1 MTVTEIQPS
10 QELRAAVDQRVRA
23 GTSVAPLGAVDVDA
37 FENNARAM
45 VARAG
50 GLPIRVAS
58 KSLRSVEALRNALS
72 FDLVAEE
79 VGGDIDEILD
89 NWETHARSADHFECF
104 WFPHTDRAQ
113 IKRNTRLAPDAAH
126 EVGPR
131 PKWKEFLDEE
141 LVGNGAFAAALALGR
156 AVPASIP
163 YANRIA
169 TAALSHNRYRGTNH
183 GVFVSPRRV
192 RFHEMEYAVPLADGP
207 AVVREIRSLID
218 RRGWRIGFPLE
229 LRTTAADDV
238 ALSTSTGRES
248 MYIATHVPQF
258 VEPQPIFAE
267 IEPLL
272 RAAGGRPHWG
282 KMHTLGRADLAELY
296 PRFDEFCALREQMDP
311 QWRFGSNYLKKLFG

>member
-1 MTVTEIQPS
+1 MDIPVNFSNWSGSVRTQPHTFL
-10 QELRAAVDQRVRA
+10 QPA
-23 GTSVAPLGAVDVDA
+23 T
-37 FENNARAM
+37 
-45 VARAG
+45 
-50 GLPIRVAS
+50 I
-58 KSLRSVEALRNALS
+58 
-72 FDLVAEE
+72 AEE
-79 VGGDIDEILD
+79 IGGDFDEILD
-89 NWETHARSADHFECF
+89 NWETHARSADHFERF

-113 IKRNTRLAPDAAH
+113 IKRNTRLAPDVAH

-131 PKWKEFLDEE
+131 PKWKEFFDEE
-141 LVGNGAFAAALALGR
+141 LVGNGAFAAALAVGR

-169 TAALSHNRYRGTNH
+169 TAALSHNHYRGTNH

-192 RFHEMEYAVPLADGP
+192 RFHEMEYAVPLAEGP

-238 ALSTSTGRES
+238 ALSTSTGCES

-258 VEPQPIFAE
+258 VDPQPIFAE

-272 RAAGGRPHWG
+272 RSAGGRPHWG
-282 KMHTLGRADLAELY
+282 KYTPLPAR
-296 PRFDEFCALREQMDP
+296 
-311 QWRFGSNYLKKLFG
+311 S